1 MRLLGGCGMARWRRD
16 AAEAQPSAAGAYVR
30 GPAGGRIR
38 DWPEGERPRE
48 RLLRSGAAALG
59 DAELLAILVGSGGG
73 GQTAVDVGRRL
84 VALGGREGVAG
95 LCRLTADDLAA
106 LPGIGAAKA
115 AALLAAMELGRRV
128 AAGTPALPPRCRGPE
143 DIAPGLMAEM
153 APLDREQFRV
163 LLLDAKHGLIGS
175 EVIAVG
181 GLDHV
186 PADPREVF
194 KPAIRRSAAAVIV
207 AHNHPSG
214 DPEPSPQDMALT
226 ERLAEAGRVL
236 GVPLLDHLVVGRGR
250 YVSIAS
256 RGGLPG
262 PG

>member
-1 MRLLGGCGMARWRRD
+1 MVRFRPG
-16 AAEAQPSAAGAYVR
+16 AAEAQPKASGGYPPR
-30 GPAGGRIR
+30 PAGGRIR

-48 RLLRSGAAALG
+48 RLLRLGPAALG
-59 DAELLAILVGSGGG
+59 DAELVAILVGSGGG

-84 VALGGREGVAG
+84 VTLGGAAGAAG
-95 LCRLTADDLAA
+95 LCRLAADDLGAV
-106 LPGIGAAKA
+106 PGIGPAKA
-115 AALLAAMELGRRV
+115 AVLLAALELGRRV
-128 AAGTPALPPRCRGPE
+128 AAGNPSLPPRCHGPE
-143 DIAPGLMAEM
+143 DIAPGLIVEM

-163 LLLDAKHGLIGS
+163 LLLDSKHGLIGS

-214 DPEPSPQDMALT
+214 DPEPSPQDLALT
-226 ERLAEAGRVL
+226 QRLAEAGRVL

-256 RGGLPG
+256 RGWLPG
-262 PG
+262 SG